1 MKRKMKH
8 GKTWARKWNGKAKE
22 NITRAKR
29 ETGTRQRK
37 HDGAE
42 LGWRLMAFAGRCVAF
57 PSPDSSA
64 QRTHRKPSPRSPKQA
79 SIACVLIM
87 ETARDIIWR
96 QRYTTGH
103 DIYRSLRFVFCR
115 RPSNCMCGTAAAE
128 SILIP
133 NISPI
138 LPPWCPSL
146 RIEMY
151 RKGAYQ
157 IMALL
162 WTYYTAVTNWVNCE
176 TRTLH
181 RQEEN
186 MGGWV
191 VRNGN
196 TNLIDRSTTQD
207 RDLGRV
213 VRPRP
218 VVHHASIAR
227 LSCGPRTGGNFGAM
241 V

>member
-1 MKRKMKH
+1 MKRKIKH

-22 NITRAKR
+22 NITRSKR

-115 RPSNCMCGTAAAE
+115 RPSNCMCG
-128 SILIP
+128 
-133 NISPI
+133 I
-138 LPPWCPSL
+138 LPQQ
-146 RIEMY
+146 
-151 RKGAYQ
+151 KAYLFPTTPQ
-157 IMALL
+157 SSFPDAHCFGSKCTGRVHIKLWRFYELTTLL
-162 WTYYTAVTNWVNCE
+162 WLTELTA
-176 TRTLH
+176 RHGL
-181 RQEEN
+181 
-186 MGGWV
+186 
-191 VRNGN
+191 
-196 TNLIDRSTTQD
+196 STGKKKIWAAG
-207 RDLGRV
+207 L
-213 VRPRP
+213 
-218 VVHHASIAR
+218 
-227 LSCGPRTGGNFGAM
+227 
-241 V
+241 